1 MFFQGLVGNQVINN
15 TKQFT
20 DFWAVAELNMN
31 KGVRLLNAFDP
42 IKIPVRISND
52 FTN

>member
-42 IKIPVRISND
+42 
-52 FTN
+52 